1 MISLSAMSV
10 INLTAPIINL
20 NGIVNINGALN
31 VSGPALIA
39 GMVPVTVPA

>member
-1 MISLSAMSV
+1 MGV

-20 NGIVNINGALN
+20 NGVVNINGALN
-31 VSGPALIA
+31 VNGPTLIA